1 MDFDEAERRYYELK
15 GRLDAGR
22 ITPQEYQAHLRDLK
36 ATDAGGGRWMIG
48 GQTGRWYFFD
58 GKNWVQGEPPRPAPA
73 PGSSRAQGDLCA
85 RCRQPVKPGDTFCE
99 ACGRT
104 LGAAPTEPPAAP
116 PLASRLPAP
125 GQSGSRGA
133 RPAWLMLG
141 LLALVL
147 LLACGTVA
155 AAAVLLPESPLRGLI
170 GGIALLPTPMV
181 PAASPT
187 ASLSVAETPT
197 VLAAAAATSTPAATS
212 TVAATSTPA
221 SLPKATPLPAT
232 ATPLPPTATPT
243 STPTPQ
249 APTVTAQPA
258 TATPTKPPPTAT
270 LVPAPSATPTPTAAP
285 AVTGRI
291 AYTVFDRA
299 SDQRN
304 IYVINADGTGAAQL
318 IAQGTAPSWA
328 PDGRIVYHSLRSDQ
342 LGIVIRYPGGTT
354 KYPQSY
360 EAHWED
366 DTPSWSPDTNR
377 LTFAFGSNSVA
388 SQPWRIVVM
397 NADGTGRH
405 DLAGFNGKYPSWG
418 PGGLIAFRRVY
429 NQEGL
434 YVVSGDG
441 GAPRLLANVGKD
453 TAAAWSP
460 DGGRVAFM
468 ADKNS
473 TGDWEVYVVNADGSG
488 LKNLTNSPTTMDVT
502 PTWLS
507 DGKHLA
513 FRSNRGGAWGLWIM
527 NDDGSGATRI
537 AQAELDTSRLEED
550 RMSAQ

>member
-1 MDFDEAERRYYELK
+1 
-15 GRLDAGR
+15 
-22 ITPQEYQAHLRDLK
+22 
-36 ATDAGGGRWMIG
+36 
-48 GQTGRWYFFD
+48 
-58 GKNWVQGEPPRPAPA
+58 
-73 PGSSRAQGDLCA
+73 
-85 RCRQPVKPGDTFCE
+85 
-99 ACGRT
+99 
-104 LGAAPTEPPAAP
+104 
-116 PLASRLPAP
+116 
-125 GQSGSRGA
+125 
-133 RPAWLMLG
+133 
-141 LLALVL
+141 
-147 LLACGTVA
+147 
-155 AAAVLLPESPLRGLI
+155 
-170 GGIALLPTPMV
+170 
-181 PAASPT
+181 
-187 ASLSVAETPT
+187 
-197 VLAAAAATSTPAATS
+197 
-212 TVAATSTPA
+212 
-221 SLPKATPLPAT
+221 
-232 ATPLPPTATPT
+232 
-243 STPTPQ
+243 
-249 APTVTAQPA
+249 
-258 TATPTKPPPTAT
+258 
-270 LVPAPSATPTPTAAP
+270 
-285 AVTGRI
+285 VTGRI

-299 SDQRN
+299 NDQRN